1 MFFLLFALWI
11 VFNGLWTAEI
21 AITGVVLC
29 GIIYVF
35 IWKFMDYSPK
45 KEWQTFLRLP
55 KLLMYAVYMLKEI
68 CLAVWQTLHFI
79 WTPKEEVEPQ
89 LVSVH
94 TPLKTEM
101 GRVALANSITLT
113 PGTITVD
120 VQDDLFLVHCLDA
133 TYAQG
138 IEDSEMQ
145 RRIARLEKGGKSA

>member
-89 LVSVH
+89 LVSFH

-133 TYAQG
+133 TYSQG

>member
-1 MFFLLFALWI
+1 M
-11 VFNGLWTAEI
+11 
-21 AITGVVLC
+21 
-29 GIIYVF
+29 
-35 IWKFMDYSPK
+35 
-45 KEWQTFLRLP
+45 
-55 KLLMYAVYMLKEI
+55 
-68 CLAVWQTLHFI
+68 AVWQTLHFI

-89 LVSVH
+89 LVSFH

>member
-89 LVSVH
+89 LVSFH
-94 TPLKTEM
+94 TP
-101 GRVALANSITLT
+101 
-113 PGTITVD
+113 
-120 VQDDLFLVHCLDA
+120 
-133 TYAQG
+133 
-138 IEDSEMQ
+138 
-145 RRIARLEKGGKSA
+145 